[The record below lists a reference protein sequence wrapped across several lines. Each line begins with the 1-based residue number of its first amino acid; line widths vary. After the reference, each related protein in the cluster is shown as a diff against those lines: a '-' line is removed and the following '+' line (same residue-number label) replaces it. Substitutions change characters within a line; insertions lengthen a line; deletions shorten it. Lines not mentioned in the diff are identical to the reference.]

1 MKKWIPM
8 LALLLL
14 LAGCTSSCGETE
26 AKEPVRPED
35 SPSVQ
40 VSAAPTSTPP
50 QVSATPNASPV
61 PSAEPSPK
69 ETEDET
75 QTSPTPAPSP
85 SPTAAPAVSP
95 TDEEVLEAY
104 RAAQEAFSWFQVA
117 PIPFDPNDSR
127 EVDGVVY
134 YRVDYPGIESL
145 SSLRGY
151 LKGLFSDALVD
162 SLLPYDGV
170 QYLDIDGVL
179 YVQDG
184 GRGTDIY
191 RGAEYTQV
199 MRGDNPN
206 RLTVRV
212 TVEVVDPEQ
221 NGAVT
226 GSVTY
231 EFPYEKVG
239 EQWIF
244 TDFSLVR

>member
-1 MKKWIPM
+1 MKKWIPL
-8 LALLLL
+8 LALVLL
-14 LAGCTSSCGETE
+14 LAGCTTSCGETE
-26 AKEPVRPED
+26 AREPVHSED
-35 SPSVQ
+35 SPGVQ
-40 VSAAPTSTPP
+40 VSASPTPRA
-50 QVSATPNASPV
+50 SATPVVSSA
-61 PSAEPSPK
+61 PSAAPTPK
-69 ETEDET
+69 ETEAVAA
-75 QTSPTPAPSP
+75 SPSP
-85 SPTAAPAVSP
+85 SPLPSPTPTAAPAAGP

-104 RAAQEAFSWFQVA
+104 RTAQEAFSWFQVA
-117 PIPFDPNDSR
+117 PIHFDPNDSR
-127 EVDGVVY
+127 EVDGAVY
-134 YRVDYPGIESL
+134 YRVDYPGIDSL

-170 QYLDIDGVL
+170 QYLDLDGAL

-206 RLTVRV
+206 RLAVRV

-221 NGAVT
+221 DGAVT